1 MMRAWV
7 IGAWLWSGI
16 LWAQLDTVRVHSANI
31 VCQTCRRTI
40 IRGLSTQKG
49 IRHVEVDVPQ
59 KTIQVVYR
67 PDKTNPDRIR
77 QAIARLGY
85 DADHVPRDPAAFER
99 LPACCKRPEAHQP
112 SP

>member
-1 MMRAWV
+1 MRAY
-7 IGAWLWSGI
+7 IIAALFGGTG
-16 LWAQLDTVRVHSANI
+16 LWAQLDTIRVKSANI

-49 IRHVEVDVPQ
+49 IRHVEVDVAQ

-85 DADHVPRDPAAFER
+85 DADEVPRDPAAFER
-99 LPACCKRPEAHQP
+99 LPACCKRPEAHEVGP
-112 SP
+112 